1 MFIILD
7 IFDQMATSF
16 YYIHDKKYC

>member
-7 IFDQMATSF
+7 IFDQMGYKLLLYSW
-16 YYIHDKKYC
+16 